1 MSFARPF
8 AEAMDILHTIQREK
22 TDGMSGEGSSPVRDG
37 ASEPGTSMSH
47 PISELV
53 PRRTKIHT
61 RTSSLER
68 SYGSTGSHTGSAS
81 TAKKGYSAGELGKK
95 NLRGA

>member
-8 AEAMDILHTIQREK
+8 AEAMDILRTIQKEK
-22 TDGMSGEGSSPVRDG
+22 TDGMSGEASSPVRDG
-37 ASEPGTSMSH
+37 AETPGTSMAH

-53 PRRTKIHT
+53 PRRTKVHT

-68 SYGSTGSHTGSAS
+68 SYGSTGTGNGADG
-81 TAKKGYSAGELGKK
+81 AKKSYGSGEMGQE
-95 NLRGA
+95 NLPGH